1 MRIRPALSASLIVV
15 VAASGVAN
23 AATHKKAKPK
33 PPPPVC
39 NIVTDPSGDSP
50 FDPSLGL
57 GVGVGQDDNA
67 DVLSADISSDAKN
80 VTAVIR
86 VKSLASPDTAWPEA
100 HLYMLTWSVPGHDT
114 PVYLAGTVDPN
125 PASAGYGPQFVF
137 GDGGSTAAGALLYYN
152 IDYSATVKGTVDAA
166 KNTVTL
172 SVPIAQL
179 KGYGTYT
186 PGTHFSGI
194 NVQTQQLV
202 NGPTFGQNVPGAGG
216 SFGWGWQSD
225 TATALKDYVA
235 GTPSC
240 VKPGS

>member
-1 MRIRPALSASLIVV
+1 MRIRPALSASLIIV

-23 AATHKKAKPK
+23 AATHKKKAATPK
-33 PPPPVC
+33 PVC
-39 NIVTDPSGDSP
+39 NIVTDPAGDAP

-57 GVGVGQDDNA
+57 GVTAPGNDDNA
-67 DVLSADISSDAKN
+67 DILSADISSDAKN
-80 VTAVIR
+80 LTAVIR
-86 VKSLASPDTAWPEA
+86 VKSLASPDSAWPEA
-100 HLYMLTWSVPGHDT
+100 HLYMLSWSVPGHDT

-125 PASAGYGPQFVF
+125 PASAGYGPQYVF
-137 GDGGSTAAGALLYYN
+137 GDGGSTAAGTLLYYN

-166 KNTVTL
+166 KNTITL
-172 SVPIAQL
+172 SVPLAQL

-194 NVQTQQLV
+194 TVQTQQLL

-216 SFGWGWQSD
+216 SLGWGWQSD
-225 TATALKDYVA
+225 TASGLKDYVA